1 MNREM
6 STKFVEQFMQ
16 LWIEPEIAKRRQD
29 GCLPQEFDLYAAQVS
44 VNFDQPDEVRLNNE
58 IIALESGKPT
68 RPFPENGRPTID
80 EAFTKFKGIELT
92 HHDPNAGHLTLLRH
106 RGDWLVVFDF
116 RCDKARIEQYL
127 YAAREFLDIAS
138 LAFKYGYLRAV
149 VENLFSAVELMA
161 KGQLIMHDKNV
172 FSSNGHNMIY
182 ARFNMWGNLGDTDQ
196 RFPQL
201 LIQLFSLRKDLRCLE
216 GEFSLSSSN
225 AKLMIDVAEEMY
237 SQMKKELR

>member
-1 MNREM
+1 MN
-6 STKFVEQFMQ
+6 TIFVEQFMQ
-16 LWIEPEIAKRRQD
+16 LWIEPEIAKRQQE
-29 GCLPQEFDLYAAQVS
+29 GGLPQEFDLYAAQVI

-58 IIALESGKPT
+58 IVALVSGKPT

-80 EAFTKFKGIELT
+80 EAFTKFKGVELT
-92 HHDPNAGHLTLLRH
+92 HYDPNAGHLTLLRH
-106 RGDWLVVFDF
+106 RKDWLVVFDF
-116 RCDKARIEQYL
+116 RYNKARIEQYL

-138 LAFKYGYLRAV
+138 LAFWNGYLRAV
-149 VENLFSAVELMA
+149 AENLFSAVDLMA

-201 LIQLFSLRKDLRCLE
+201 LIQLFSLRKDSRYLE
-216 GEFSLSSSN
+216 REFSLSSSD
-225 AKLMIDVAEEMY
+225 AKVMIEAAEEMH
-237 SQMKKELR
+237 SQMKENLR